1 MRTLEVAAGPSRLWA
16 GVSAAAIIVFC
27 IMASVIVSTRSSA
40 SDGAG
45 RGEATELVESASV
58 LKATPAL

>member
-16 GVSAAAIIVFC
+16 GVIAAAIVVVC
-27 IMASVIVSTRSSA
+27 IMASVIISTRSSA
-40 SDGAG
+40 SDSAG
-45 RGEATELVESASV
+45 RSDAADIVGSASI

>member
-16 GVSAAAIIVFC
+16 GVIAAAIIGFC

-45 RGEATELVESASV
+45 RGATELVESSASV